1 MRQATVQIIKFIAGT
16 YSQYSWEAAFW
27 LRGMRKTLRS
37 LRSVIQLGLIPS
49 QSVTAAAK
57 IFIEAVKRGK
67 IGQHTP
73 QRLYS
78 TGGWK
83 VSQRGIEEDQNK
95 HRLRKKNPGDTSETW
110 NAGVWSGT
118 WCVSR
123 RLPHILGGKKNLHF
137 TGPKEA
143 CSLKLDEEKRWKACL
158 WVPLPRFLF
167 IVLLIWALVSHQD
180 KSRWANLP
188 MNNLAQHSLCV
199 CSAATTENHLQFP
212 VYAIEWLLLIK
223 MKRRFMSL

>member
-95 HRLRKKNPGDTSETW
+95 HRLRKKKPWWHFRDVKCGCLVGNVVRFSPST
-110 NAGVWSGT
+110 A
-118 WCVSR
+118 
-123 RLPHILGGKKNLHF
+123 HFGGKKNLHF

-212 VYAIEWLLLIK
+212 VYAIEWLLLFK
-223 MKRRFMSL
+223 MKRRFVSL

>member
-1 MRQATVQIIKFIAGT
+1 MRLATVQIIKFIAGA

-27 LRGMRKTLRS
+27 LQGMRKALRS

-67 IGQHTP
+67 IGQHAP

-83 VSQRGIEEDQNK
+83 ASQGGIEEDQNK
-95 HRLRKKNPGDTSETW
+95 HRLRKKNLGDTSETW
-110 NAGVWSGT
+110 KVGVWSGT

-123 RLPHILGGKKNLHF
+123 RLPHILGKKKKSPLHR
-137 TGPKEA
+137 TKGSM
-143 CSLKLDEEKRWKACL
+143 CS
-158 WVPLPRFLF
+158 
-167 IVLLIWALVSHQD
+167 
-180 KSRWANLP
+180 
-188 MNNLAQHSLCV
+188 
-199 CSAATTENHLQFP
+199 
-212 VYAIEWLLLIK
+212 
-223 MKRRFMSL
+223 